1 MSRLNLMAAIKRL
14 FGNFRSSRQ
23 SGKKSESESRSSIQW
38 VAAGLGNPGEGY
50 SRARHNAGF
59 MTIDRIARAKG
70 AGLSRRRFKGVTAE
84 VGLAGKRA
92 ILVKPQTFY
101 NLSGECISAL
111 LGYFKI
117 APEHLIVVHDELDL
131 EAGRLRIKQ
140 GGGDAGN
147 RGVRSIAE
155 SLGTTD
161 FIRVR
166 IGIGRPP
173 GFTIEMEPGRQP
185 KTEEN
190 KDYLLRAMTAAERQA
205 LAPILERAASAVE
218 AIAEHGLE
226 AAMNRYNQRG

>member
-1 MSRLNLMAAIKRL
+1 MAAIKRL
-14 FGNFRSSRQ
+14 FGNFRSSRAR
-23 SGKKSESESRSSIQW
+23 KSDSEARSKIEW
-38 VAAGLGNPGEGY
+38 VVAGLGNPGEEY
-50 SRARHNAGF
+50 SRSRHNLGF
-59 MTIDRIARAKG
+59 MTVDRIAKTKG
-70 AGLSRRRFKGVTAE
+70 AELGRRRFKGVTAE
-84 VGLAGKRA
+84 ITLAEKPA

-101 NLSGECISAL
+101 NLSGECVSDL

-117 APEHLIVVHDELDL
+117 APQQLIVVHDELDL

-166 IGIGRPP
+166 IGIGRPA
-173 GFTIEMEPGRQP
+173 GFTVEMEPGRQP

-190 KDYLLRAMTAAERQA
+190 KDYLLRPMTAVERQA

-218 AIAEHGLE
+218 AIAERGLE
-226 AAMNRYNQRG
+226 AAMNRYNQRS

>member
-1 MSRLNLMAAIKRL
+1 MAAIKRL
-14 FGNFRSSRQ
+14 FGNFRSSRA
-23 SGKKSESESRSSIQW
+23 KKSDSESHSKIQW
-38 VAAGLGNPGEGY
+38 VVAGLGNPGEEY
-50 SRARHNAGF
+50 SRSRHNAGF
-59 MTIDRIARAKG
+59 VTIDRIAKAKG
-70 AGLSRRRFKGVTAE
+70 VDLSRRRFKGVTAE
-84 VGLAGKRA
+84 TTLAEKPA
-92 ILVKPQTFY
+92 LLVKPQTFY
-101 NLSGECISAL
+101 NLSGECISDL

-117 APEHLIVVHDELDL
+117 PPQNLIVLHDELDL

-155 SLGTTD
+155 SLGTND

-166 IGIGRPP
+166 IGIGRTP
-173 GFTIEMEPGRQP
+173 GFTNEIEMEPGRQP

-205 LAPILERAASAVE
+205 MAPLLERAALAVE

-226 AAMNRYNQRG
+226 AAMNRYNQRN

>member
-1 MSRLNLMAAIKRL
+1 MAAIKRL
-14 FGNFRSSRQ
+14 FGNFRAAR
-23 SGKKSESESRSSIQW
+23 GRKSESEARSKIEW
-38 VAAGLGNPGEGY
+38 VVAGLGNPGEEY
-50 SRARHNAGF
+50 SRSRHNIGF
-59 MTIDRIARAKG
+59 MTVDRIAKAKG
-70 AGLSRRRFKGVTAE
+70 AELGRRRFKGVTAE
-84 VGLAGKRA
+84 VTIAEKPA

-101 NLSGECISAL
+101 NLSGECISDL

-117 APEHLIVVHDELDL
+117 APQQLIVVHDELDL

-166 IGIGRPP
+166 IGIGRPA
-173 GFTIEMEPGRQP
+173 GFSVELEPGRQP

-190 KDYLLRAMTAAERQA
+190 KDYLLRPMTSGEREA

-218 AIAEHGLE
+218 AIAARGLE
-226 AAMNRYNQRG
+226 AAMNRYNQRS

>member
-1 MSRLNLMAAIKRL
+1 MAAIKRL
-14 FGNFRSSRQ
+14 FGNFRSSRA
-23 SGKKSESESRSSIQW
+23 KRSESEARSKIEW
-38 VAAGLGNPGEGY
+38 VVAGLGNPGEEY
-50 SRARHNAGF
+50 SRSRHNLGF
-59 MTIDRIARAKG
+59 MTVDRIAKTKG
-70 AGLSRRRFKGVTAE
+70 VELGRRRFKGVTAE
-84 VGLAGKRA
+84 LTLAEKPA

-101 NLSGECISAL
+101 NLSGECVSDL
-111 LGYFKI
+111 VGYFKI
-117 APEHLIVVHDELDL
+117 APQQLIVVHDELDL

-166 IGIGRPP
+166 IGIGRPA
-173 GFTIEMEPGRQP
+173 GFTVEMEPGRQP

-190 KDYLLRAMTAAERQA
+190 KDYLLRPMTAAERQA

-218 AIAEHGLE
+218 AIAERGLE
-226 AAMNRYNQRG
+226 AAMNRYNQRS

>member
-1 MSRLNLMAAIKRL
+1 MAAIKRL
-14 FGNFRSSRQ
+14 FGSFRSSR
-23 SGKKSESESRSSIQW
+23 GKKSESDSRPSIEW
-38 VAAGLGNPGEGY
+38 VVAGLGNPGEQY
-50 SRARHNAGF
+50 SRSRHNSGF
-59 MTIDRIARAKG
+59 MTVDRIAKAQG
-70 AGLSRRRFKGVTAE
+70 VEFGRRKFKGVTAE
-84 VGLAGKRA
+84 ITLAGKPA
-92 ILVKPQTFY
+92 LLVKPQTFY
-101 NLSGECISAL
+101 NLSGECISDL

-117 APEHLIVVHDELDL
+117 APEHLIVLHDELDL

-155 SLGTTD
+155 SLRTTD

-190 KDYLLRAMTAAERQA
+190 KDYLLRPMTAAERQA
-205 LAPILERAASAVE
+205 MTPILERAANAVE
-218 AIAEHGLE
+218 GIAEHGLE
-226 AAMNRYNQRG
+226 VAMNRYNQRS

>member
-1 MSRLNLMAAIKRL
+1 MAAIKRL
-14 FGNFRSSRQ
+14 FGGFRSSR
-23 SGKKSESESRSSIQW
+23 GKKSESGQPSSIQW
-38 VAAGLGNPGEGY
+38 VVAGLGNPGDAY
-50 SRARHNAGF
+50 SRSRHNSGF
-59 MTIDRIARAKG
+59 MTIDRIAKAKG
-70 AGLSRRRFKGVTAE
+70 VELTRRRFKGVTAE
-84 VGLAGKRA
+84 ITLAGKPA

-101 NLSGECISAL
+101 NLSGECISDL

-117 APEHLIVVHDELDL
+117 APNHLIVLHDELDL
-131 EAGRLRIKQ
+131 EAGRLRMKQ

-155 SLGTTD
+155 SLGSTD

-190 KDYLLRAMTAAERQA
+190 KDYLLRPMTAAER
-205 LAPILERAASAVE
+205 LAIAPLLDRAADAVE
-218 AIAEHGLE
+218 AIAADGLE
-226 AAMNRYNQRG
+226 AAMNRYNQRI

>member
-1 MSRLNLMAAIKRL
+1 MAAIKRL
-14 FGNFRSSRQ
+14 FGNFRSSR
-23 SGKKSESESRSSIQW
+23 GKKSESESLSAIQW
-38 VAAGLGNPGEGY
+38 VVAGLGNPGEEY
-50 SRARHNAGF
+50 SRSRHNSGF
-59 MTIDRIARAKG
+59 MTIDRIAKAKG
-70 AGLSRRRFKGVTAE
+70 VELGRRRFKGVTAE
-84 VGLAGKRA
+84 TTLAEKPTL
-92 ILVKPQTFY
+92 LVKPQTFY
-101 NLSGECISAL
+101 NLTGECISDL

-117 APEHLIVVHDELDL
+117 APQQLIVVHDELDL
-131 EAGRLRIKQ
+131 PAGGLRIKQ

-173 GFTIEMEPGRQP
+173 GFTVEMEPGRQP
-185 KTEEN
+185 KTDEN
-190 KDYLLRAMTAAERQA
+190 KDYLLRPMTASERQA
-205 LAPILERAASAVE
+205 LAPILDRAAAAVE

>member
-1 MSRLNLMAAIKRL
+1 MAGIKRL
-14 FGNFRSSRQ
+14 FGSFRSSRA
-23 SGKKSESESRSSIQW
+23 KKSESESRPSIQW
-38 VAAGLGNPGEGY
+38 VVAGLGNPGEQY
-50 SRARHNAGF
+50 SRSRHNSGF
-59 MTIDRIARAKG
+59 MTVDRIAKAQG
-70 AGLSRRRFKGVTAE
+70 VEFGRRRFKGVTAE
-84 VGLAGKRA
+84 ITLAGKPA

-101 NLSGECISAL
+101 NLSGECISDL
-111 LGYFKI
+111 LGYFKV
-117 APEHLIVVHDELDL
+117 APERLIVLHDELDL

-173 GFTIEMEPGRQP
+173 GFTVEMEPGRQP

-190 KDYLLRAMTAAERQA
+190 KDYLLRPMTAAERQA
-205 LAPILERAASAVE
+205 MTLILERAANAVE
-218 AIAEHGLE
+218 ALAEHGLE
-226 AAMNRYNQRG
+226 VAMNRYNQRS

>member
-1 MSRLNLMAAIKRL
+1 MAAIKRL
-14 FGNFRSSRQ
+14 FGSFRSSR
-23 SGKKSESESRSSIQW
+23 GKKSESEPRSSIQW
-38 VAAGLGNPGEGY
+38 VVAGLGNPGEEY
-50 SRARHNAGF
+50 SRSRHNLGF
-59 MTIDRIARAKG
+59 MTVDRIAKAKG
-70 AGLSRRRFKGVTAE
+70 VELGRRRFKGITGEITLAE
-84 VGLAGKRA
+84 RPA

-101 NLSGECISAL
+101 NLSGECISDL

-117 APEHLIVVHDELDL
+117 APQQLIVLHDELDL

-155 SLGTTD
+155 SLGTAD

-166 IGIGRPP
+166 IGIGRPE
-173 GFTIEMEPGRQP
+173 GFEVEMEPGRQP

-190 KDYLLRAMTAAERQA
+190 KDYLLRPMTAAERQTF
-205 LAPILERAASAVE
+205 APILERAANAVE
-218 AIAEHGLE
+218 AIAEHGLN

>member
-1 MSRLNLMAAIKRL
+1 MAAIKRL
-14 FGNFRSSRQ
+14 FGNFRLSRQ
-23 SGKKSESESRSSIQW
+23 SGKKSESESRPSIQW
-38 VAAGLGNPGEGY
+38 VVAGLGNPGEEY

-59 MTIDRIARAKG
+59 MTIDRIAKAKN
-70 AGLSRRRFKGVTAE
+70 AAPSRRRFKGVTAE
-84 VGLAGKRA
+84 AMLAGKPA

-117 APEHLIVVHDELDL
+117 TPEHLIVVHDELDL

-147 RGVRSIAE
+147 RGVHSIAE
-155 SLGTTD
+155 SVGSTD

-173 GFTIEMEPGRQP
+173 GN
-185 KTEEN
+185 EEN
-190 KDYLLRAMTAAERQA
+190 KDYLLRPMTGAERQA

-226 AAMNRYNQRG
+226 AAMNRYNQHG

>member
-1 MSRLNLMAAIKRL
+1 VTRLNLMAAIKRL
-14 FGNFRSSRQ
+14 FGSFRSSRQ
-23 SGKKSESESRSSIQW
+23 ARKKSEAESRPSIQW
-38 VAAGLGNPGEGY
+38 VVAGLGNPGAQY
-50 SRARHNAGF
+50 SRSRHNAGF
-59 MTIDRIARAKG
+59 MTIDRIAKAKN
-70 AGLSRRRFKGVTAE
+70 AEPSRRRFKGVTAE
-84 VGLAGKRA
+84 IMLAGKPA

-101 NLSGECISAL
+101 NLSGECISDL

-155 SLGTTD
+155 ALGTTD

-173 GFTIEMEPGRQP
+173 AD
-185 KTEEN
+185 EET
-190 KDYLLRAMTAAERQA
+190 KDYLLRATTAAEKQA
-205 LAPILERAASAVE
+205 LAPILERAADAVE

>member
-1 MSRLNLMAAIKRL
+1 MAAIKRL
-14 FGNFRSSRQ
+14 FGSFRSSR
-23 SGKKSESESRSSIQW
+23 GKKSDAESHSSIQW
-38 VAAGLGNPGEGY
+38 VVAGLGNPGEEY
-50 SRARHNAGF
+50 SRSRHNSGF
-59 MTIDRIARAKG
+59 MTIDRIAKAKG
-70 AGLSRRRFKGVTAE
+70 VELSRRRFKGITAE
-84 VGLAGKRA
+84 ITLAEKPA

-101 NLSGECISAL
+101 NLSGECISDL

-117 APEHLIVVHDELDL
+117 SPNHLIVVHDELDL
-131 EAGRLRIKQ
+131 EAGRLRMKQ

-190 KDYLLRAMTAAERQA
+190 KDYLLRPMTAAERQA
-205 LAPILERAASAVE
+205 LAPILDRAASAVE
-218 AIAEHGLE
+218 AIASDGLE

>member
-1 MSRLNLMAAIKRL
+1 MAAIKRL
-14 FGNFRSSRQ
+14 FGSFRSSR
-23 SGKKSESESRSSIQW
+23 GKKSESESRPSIQW
-38 VAAGLGNPGEGY
+38 VVAGLGNPGEQY
-50 SRARHNAGF
+50 SRSRHNSGF
-59 MTIDRIARAKG
+59 MTVDRIAKAQ
-70 AGLSRRRFKGVTAE
+70 GLEFGRRRFKGVTAE
-84 VGLAGKRA
+84 ITLAGKPA

-101 NLSGECISAL
+101 NLSGECISDL

-117 APEHLIVVHDELDL
+117 PPERLIVLHDELDL

-173 GFTIEMEPGRQP
+173 GFTVEMEPGRQP

-190 KDYLLRAMTAAERQA
+190 KDYLLRPMTAAERQA
-205 LAPILERAASAVE
+205 MTPILERAANAVE

-226 AAMNRYNQRG
+226 VAMNRYNQRS

>member
-1 MSRLNLMAAIKRL
+1 MAAIKRL
-14 FGNFRSSRQ
+14 FGSFRSSR
-23 SGKKSESESRSSIQW
+23 GKKSDAESHSSIQW
-38 VAAGLGNPGEGY
+38 VVAGLGNPGEEY
-50 SRARHNAGF
+50 SRSRHNSGF
-59 MTIDRIARAKG
+59 MTIDRIAKAKG
-70 AGLSRRRFKGVTAE
+70 VELSRRRFKGITAE
-84 VGLAGKRA
+84 IPLAEKPA

-101 NLSGECISAL
+101 NLSGECISDL

-117 APEHLIVVHDELDL
+117 SPNHLIVVHDELDL
-131 EAGRLRIKQ
+131 EAGRLRMKQ

-166 IGIGRPP
+166 MGIGRAP
-173 GFTIEMEPGRQP
+173 GSTIELEPGRQP

-190 KDYLLRAMTAAERQA
+190 KDYLLRPMTAAERQA
-205 LAPILERAASAVE
+205 LAPLLDRAAIAVE
-218 AIAEHGLE
+218 AIASDGLE

>member
-1 MSRLNLMAAIKRL
+1 MAAIKRL
-14 FGNFRSSRQ
+14 FGNFRSSR
-23 SGKKSESESRSSIQW
+23 GRKSDTESRASIQW
-38 VAAGLGNPGEGY
+38 VVAGLGNPGEDY
-50 SRARHNAGF
+50 SRSRHNAGF
-59 MTIDRIARAKG
+59 MTIDRIAKAKG
-70 AGLSRRRFKGVTAE
+70 VELGRRRFKGVTAE
-84 VGLAGKRA
+84 VTLAEKTA

-101 NLSGECISAL
+101 NLSGECVSDL

-117 APEHLIVVHDELDL
+117 APQNLIVVHDELDL

-173 GFTIEMEPGRQP
+173 GFIDEIEVEPGRRP

-190 KDYLLRAMTAAERQA
+190 KDYLLRPMTAAERQA

-218 AIAEHGLE
+218 AIAAQGLE
-226 AAMNRYNQRG
+226 IAMNRYNQRS

>member
-1 MSRLNLMAAIKRL
+1 MAAIKRL
-14 FGNFRSSRQ
+14 FGSFRAAR
-23 SGKKSESESRSSIQW
+23 GKKSESESRASIQW
-38 VAAGLGNPGEGY
+38 VVAGLGNPGEEY
-50 SRARHNAGF
+50 SRSRHNAGF
-59 MTIDRIARAKG
+59 MTVDRIAKAKG
-70 AGLSRRRFKGVTAE
+70 IEFSRRRFKGVTAE
-84 VGLAGKRA
+84 TTLAERPA

-101 NLSGECISAL
+101 NLSGECIADL

-117 APEHLIVVHDELDL
+117 APEHLIVLHDELDL

-166 IGIGRPP
+166 IGIGRPA
-173 GFTIEMEPGRQP
+173 GFTVEMEPGRQP

-190 KDYLLRAMTAAERQA
+190 KDYLLRPMTAAERQT
-205 LAPILERAASAVE
+205 LAPMLERGANAVE
-218 AIAEHGLE
+218 AIAQHGLE
-226 AAMNRYNQRG
+226 AAMNRFNQRG

>member
-1 MSRLNLMAAIKRL
+1 MAAIKRL
-14 FGNFRSSRQ
+14 FGSFRSSR
-23 SGKKSESESRSSIQW
+23 GKKSDAESHSSIQW
-38 VAAGLGNPGEGY
+38 VVAGLGNPGEEY
-50 SRARHNAGF
+50 SRSRHNSGF
-59 MTIDRIARAKG
+59 MTIDRIAKAKG
-70 AGLSRRRFKGVTAE
+70 VELSRRRFKGITAE
-84 VGLAGKRA
+84 ITLAEKPA

-101 NLSGECISAL
+101 NLSGECISDL

-117 APEHLIVVHDELDL
+117 SPNHLIVVHDELDL
-131 EAGRLRIKQ
+131 EAGRLRMKQ

-190 KDYLLRAMTAAERQA
+190 KDYLLRPMTAAERQA
-205 LAPILERAASAVE
+205 LTPLLDRAAIAVE
-218 AIAEHGLE
+218 AIASDGLE